1 MRIPEPGPFGDTS
14 LRAIVRAIRSAEPVN
29 VRAGGWVELVM
40 TCRTQRFVDR
50 FFAIG
55 PAINGLQTTFRRA
68 ILCGLGPPL
77 AHTSSRKLRYDMHID
92 LGREDA
98 EMLRDLLRQ
107 RIVELDKEINRTDSL
122 AFKHELQ
129 QLDRAIERIL
139 GELSA
144 ALESQAAGQ
153 PR

>member
-1 MRIPEPGPFGDTS
+1 
-14 LRAIVRAIRSAEPVN
+14 
-29 VRAGGWVELVM
+29 
-40 TCRTQRFVDR
+40 
-50 FFAIG
+50 
-55 PAINGLQTTFRRA
+55 
-68 ILCGLGPPL
+68 
-77 AHTSSRKLRYDMHID
+77 MHID

-98 EMLRDLLRQ
+98 EMVRDLLRQ
-107 RIVELDKEINRTDSL
+107 RIVELDKEIIRTDSL

-129 QLDRAIERIL
+129 QLDRAIERIV

>member
-1 MRIPEPGPFGDTS
+1 
-14 LRAIVRAIRSAEPVN
+14 
-29 VRAGGWVELVM
+29 
-40 TCRTQRFVDR
+40 
-50 FFAIG
+50 
-55 PAINGLQTTFRRA
+55 
-68 ILCGLGPPL
+68 
-77 AHTSSRKLRYDMHID
+77 MHID

-129 QLDRAIERIL
+129 QLDRAIERIV
-139 GELSA
+139 GGLSA

>member
-1 MRIPEPGPFGDTS
+1 
-14 LRAIVRAIRSAEPVN
+14 
-29 VRAGGWVELVM
+29 
-40 TCRTQRFVDR
+40 
-50 FFAIG
+50 
-55 PAINGLQTTFRRA
+55 
-68 ILCGLGPPL
+68 
-77 AHTSSRKLRYDMHID
+77 MHID

-129 QLDRAIERIL
+129 QLDRAIERIA

-144 ALESQAAGQ
+144 ALESQAADQ

>member
-1 MRIPEPGPFGDTS
+1 
-14 LRAIVRAIRSAEPVN
+14 
-29 VRAGGWVELVM
+29 
-40 TCRTQRFVDR
+40 
-50 FFAIG
+50 
-55 PAINGLQTTFRRA
+55 
-68 ILCGLGPPL
+68 
-77 AHTSSRKLRYDMHID
+77 MHID

-98 EMLRDLLRQ
+98 EMVRDLLRQ

-129 QLDRAIERIL
+129 QLDRAIERIV

>member
-1 MRIPEPGPFGDTS
+1 
-14 LRAIVRAIRSAEPVN
+14 
-29 VRAGGWVELVM
+29 
-40 TCRTQRFVDR
+40 
-50 FFAIG
+50 
-55 PAINGLQTTFRRA
+55 
-68 ILCGLGPPL
+68 
-77 AHTSSRKLRYDMHID
+77 MHID

-129 QLDRAIERIL
+129 QLDRAIERIA

-144 ALESQAAGQ
+144 ALESQAADQ
-153 PR
+153 PK